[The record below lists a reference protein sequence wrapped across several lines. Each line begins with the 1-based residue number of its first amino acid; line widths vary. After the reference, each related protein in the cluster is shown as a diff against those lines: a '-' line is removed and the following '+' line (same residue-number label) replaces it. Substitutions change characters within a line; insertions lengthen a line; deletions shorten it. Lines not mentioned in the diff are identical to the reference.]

1 VSSAGSLEPP
11 FVVAA
16 ITVWRP
22 TVLGTTGV
30 PVVRRCERSD
40 GPRIV
45 EARRQMAQGVV
56 AGLCNWAKSPTTS
69 CFSRDRAAEQPGLL
83 AMAATSAARR
93 GLRRKRQ
100 RPSSQPGLAGSA
112 LPTLIPG
119 LPAAP
124 LSSLPSPLRSQ
135 PPPSMPTSSGSSTTR
150 SPARRKAARSVTG
163 YATLPISYLSSSL
176 YLPYRQCPKHPQ
188 MNSKDKYQS
197 LFCNLSSMQIV
208 SLPRN

>member
-1 VSSAGSLEPP
+1 MA
-11 FVVAA
+11 
-16 ITVWRP
+16 P

-56 AGLCNWAKSPTTS
+56 AGLCNW
-69 CFSRDRAAEQPGLL
+69 AAEQPGLL